1 MMMTMRMGAFSF
13 APGLVTTIAAA
24 ALIALLL
31 SLGRWQVNRGHEKEA
46 LQALFEARTRE
57 APVRLTG
64 SIPSAQPLLYR
75 RVEASGRW
83 IAERQIFIDNQVR
96 DGRAG
101 FYVITPL
108 QLEGAKDAVLVNR
121 GWIARDAAYPRAPR
135 IPVPEGR
142 VEVSGMA
149 SLPPARYLEL
159 SSETVTG
166 EVWQNLSL
174 ERYRTLTGL
183 AILPVV
189 ILDGAPAPGLA
200 AVQVTPDAGVAK
212 HQEYALTWFALAATT
227 LGLWI
232 VINLRR
238 VA

>member
-1 MMMTMRMGAFSF
+1 MTMRMGAFSF

-24 ALIALLL
+24 AFIALLL

-46 LQALFEARTRE
+46 LQALLEARMHET
-57 APVRLTG
+57 PVRLAG
-64 SIPSAQPLLYR
+64 PLPSAAPLLFR

-83 IAERQIFIDNQVR
+83 IAERQIFVDNQVR

-101 FYVITPL
+101 FHVITPL
-108 QLEGAKDAVLVNR
+108 RIEGTKDVVLVNR
-121 GWIARDAAYPRAPR
+121 GWIARDASYPRAPR
-135 IPVPEGR
+135 VAAPEGR
-142 VEVSGMA
+142 VEVAGMA

-159 SSETVTG
+159 SGETVTG

-174 ERYRTLTGL
+174 ERYRALTGL

-189 ILDGAPAPGLA
+189 ILDRTPAPGLA
-200 AVQVTPDAGVAK
+200 AVQAAPDAGVAK
-212 HQEYALTWFALAATT
+212 HREYALTWFALAATT

-232 VINLRR
+232 VLNLRR
-238 VA
+238 AP